1 MHKVTIKK
9 VIDSNDVNK
18 LKDIAYE
25 TIKILDCLEEKD
37 EELYAKFELD
47 IYEIIN
53 GKKISEDIA
62 LQWVE
67 NMQPKG
73 MYYSI
78 DETNN
83 VLRQKNWNLDS
94 IDFFV
99 VANMIK
105 NDYYDTIS
113 DDELIYQ
120 VAKDWLLDK
129 DVKEHKLY
137 NYYKYIV

>member
-78 DETNN
+78 NDTNN
-83 VLRQKNWNLDS
+83 VLRHHHSNPAYTALL
-94 IDFFV
+94 V
-99 VANMIK
+99 VENIIQ
-105 NDYYDTIS
+105 N
-113 DDELIYQ
+113 E
-120 VAKDWLLDK
+120 
-129 DVKEHKLY
+129 
-137 NYYKYIV
+137 